1 MVAGLGLR
9 GANPGAGPRAKPDT
23 QSLASDFSMPAEIT
37 FPAARAAG
45 LARLK
50 AFLPRAGRAYAQ
62 DRNFDFGPGRRE
74 NVSGLSPY
82 LRHRLL
88 TEEEVLIATLAQHS
102 PQQAEK
108 FIQEVFWRSYW
119 KGWLELRPSAWHDYW
134 SDLETILTELEQDQ
148 ELSHR
153 YRDAIAARTGIDCF
167 DAWAAELCTEGYL
180 HNHSRMWFA
189 SIWIFTLGLPW
200 QLGADFFMRHLLDG
214 DPASNTLSW
223 RWVAGLQTR
232 GKHYLARA
240 DNIRRYTANRFDAQG
255 QLNEAA
261 SAPEAPAHPPA
272 NDPPTMLP
280 PDSAEDVAL
289 LLTEDD
295 LHPESLDIGPSRVRA
310 IAGLSCPHGRSP
322 QGVSSQVEAFIAA
335 AMKESMSRAAEHFQA
350 ELPAPI
356 DPADL
361 SALVATIAAS
371 GVNTVLHAY
380 APTGAVRQRLADLG
394 SQLEPLGIRLTPV
407 LRDWDRRCWPHA
419 RRGFF
424 AFRQK
429 IPSLLPT

>member
-1 MVAGLGLR
+1 M
-9 GANPGAGPRAKPDT
+9 
-23 QSLASDFSMPAEIT
+23 SAET
-37 FPAARAAG
+37 AFPANRAAG
-45 LARLK
+45 LARLEE
-50 AFLPRAGRAYAQ
+50 FLPRAGRAYAR
-62 DRNFDFGPGRRE
+62 DRNFDYGPERRE

-88 TEEEVLIATLAQHS
+88 TEEEVLTATLAQHS

-134 SDLETILTELEQDQ
+134 SDLGTILAELEKD
-148 ELSHR
+148 EDLSCR
-153 YRDAIAARTGIDCF
+153 YRNAIAARTGIDCF
-167 DAWAAELCTEGYL
+167 DAWAAELGAEGYL

-200 QLGADFFMRHLLDG
+200 QLGADFFMRQLLDG

-240 DNIRRYTANRFDAQG
+240 DNIRRYTANRFDPQG
-255 QLNEAA
+255 QLNETAP
-261 SAPEAPAHPPA
+261 APEAPAHPPA
-272 NDPPTMLP
+272 KDPPAMLP
-280 PDSAEDVAL
+280 PDSAEDVVL
-289 LLTEDD
+289 LLTEED

-310 IAGLSCPHGRSP
+310 IAGLSCPNSRSP
-322 QGVSSQVEAFIAA
+322 QGVSSNVEAFIVG
-335 AMKESMSRAAEHFQA
+335 AMQESMSRAAEHFQA

-356 DPADL
+356 DPSDS
-361 SALVATIAAS
+361 SALVATIAAT
-371 GVNTVLHAY
+371 GVTTVLHAY
-380 APTGAVRQRLADLG
+380 APTGAVRQRLADLE
-394 SQLEPLGIRLTPV
+394 SQLQPLGIRLTPV
-407 LRDWDRRCWPHA
+407 LRDWDRLCWPHA

-429 IPSLLPT
+429 IPSLLPTK